1 MELGGTG
8 RGGDNVESMTT
19 WTERLVK
26 KTERPVRK
34 TGSGYWAWLVFLI
47 AVVLW
52 GAYAYS
58 LQLRDG
64 LIATD
69 MRDRISWGLY
79 ISLFIFFTGVSMAG
93 TVISAMLRASKA
105 NWRVSITRT
114 AEFITAIA
122 LLIGALFIV
131 VDMGRPERLF
141 NVYLYGRWQSPIMW
155 DVMAITTY
163 LTASVLYLYTPMIP
177 DLAMFRDRL
186 GKSVGPVRRWIYR
199 TAALDWAGTR
209 RQWRAL
215 ARSITVL
222 MVIIIP
228 IAVSVHSVVSW
239 IFGMTL
245 RVGWNTSIFG
255 ILFVAGAIFSGL
267 ATLIVVLAILRKIY
281 HWNEYITELHFRYLG
296 YLMAILALFMIY
308 MNISEY
314 LTAGFKFE
322 EGAEFAFRQLFLDDF
337 AGLFG
342 FYLFF
347 GLVVPVLIV
356 LIPKTRTVAG
366 IVVASILVIISMFIE
381 RYFLVVTALRVPLMP
396 YEPADYFPSWI
407 EWSIAA
413 SGFAFFALLISIAV
427 KVFPMLAVWEMVEE
441 HEQHL
446 AVDAGEE
453 MVYSRVIAATD
464 SPAIDEFGVE
474 EP

>member
-1 MELGGTG
+1 M
-8 RGGDNVESMTT
+8 ESMTT

-26 KTERPVRK
+26 KTERPVLK
-34 TGSGYWAWLVFLI
+34 TSFAYWAWLGFLV

-58 LQLRDG
+58 IQLRDG
-64 LIATD
+64 LIATG
-69 MRDRISWGLY
+69 MRDRISWGIY
-79 ISLFIFFTGVSMAG
+79 ISVFIFFTGVSMAG

-105 NWRVSITRT
+105 NWRVSITRI

-122 LLIGALFIV
+122 LLIGAGFIV
-131 VDMGRPERLF
+131 MDMGRPERFF
-141 NVYLYGRWQSPIMW
+141 NIYFFGRWQSPIMW
-155 DVMAITTY
+155 DVMAVTTY
-163 LTASVLYLYTPMIP
+163 LTASVLYLYAPLIP
-177 DLAMFRDRL
+177 DIAMFRDRL
-186 GKSVGPVRRWIYR
+186 GKSVGPFRRWFYR
-199 TAALDWAGTR
+199 TAALDWTGTSGQR
-209 RQWRAL
+209 RAL
-215 ARSITVL
+215 GRSITVL

-239 IFGMTL
+239 LFGMTL

-267 ATLIVVLAILRKIY
+267 ATLIVILAILRRVY
-281 HWNEYITELHFRYLG
+281 HWEEYVTELHFKYLG

-322 EGAEFAFRQLFLDDF
+322 EGAEFAFRQLFLDEF

-342 FYLFF
+342 FYLLF
-347 GLVVPVLIV
+347 GLVVPVVIV
-356 LIPKTRTVAG
+356 LVPKLRTVGG
-366 IVVASILVIISMFIE
+366 IVVAAILVVVAMFVE

-396 YEPADYFPSWI
+396 YEAADYSPSWV
-407 EWSIAA
+407 EWSIVAA
-413 SGFAFFALLISIAV
+413 GFALFSLLISIAV
-427 KVFPMLAVWEMVEE
+427 KLFPMLAVWEMVEE
-441 HEQHL
+441 HEQDL
-446 AVDAGEE
+446 AVGSIEELSVRGAITADDETATPEIGE
-453 MVYSRVIAATD
+453 Y
-464 SPAIDEFGVE
+464 